1 MTTQEILIRANEAK
15 TALTLADTAR
25 KNQALHR
32 MADALEKPDH
42 RARILE
48 ANQRDLE
55 AAKGTISEVML
66 DRLMLNPGGCG
77 AGRSGWE
84 SVVRNRTAK
93 RNDHPKNGCSN
104 GRDCDYL

>member
-42 RARILE
+42 RGFWRRI
-48 ANQRDLE
+48 NVIWKPQKVPFPR
-55 AAKGTISEVML
+55 
-66 DRLMLNPGGCG
+66 
-77 AGRSGWE
+77 
-84 SVVRNRTAK
+84 
-93 RNDHPKNGCSN
+93 
-104 GRDCDYL
+104 

>member
-66 DRLMLNPGGCG
+66 DRLMLNETRI
-77 AGRSGWE
+77 AGMADGIRE
-84 SVVRNRTAK
+84 VVALE
-93 RNDHPKNGCSN
+93 DPEI
-104 GRDCDYL
+104 GRAHV